1 MSGNGHK
8 SPVRLNG
15 DQEYAIYKY
24 AIENHCLYQE
34 GDITEYRVNLEKI
47 AREINL
53 LKIINATINGHHIK
67 VSIEKVVAWQKRLD
81 KLPAVPM
88 ETVELDQLKIFK
100 TKATREIEELKM
112 AIENQR
118 KEIER
123 LTKLGAHNVDDLRYK
138 IDRLKAILLS

>member
-24 AIENHCLYQE
+24 VIENHCLYQE
-34 GDITEYRVNLEKI
+34 GDTTEYRVNTEKI
-47 AREINL
+47 AKEINL
-53 LKIINATINGHHIK
+53 LKIISAVINGHHIK
-67 VSIEKVVAWQKRLD
+67 VSVEKVIAWQKRLD

-100 TKATREIEELKM
+100 TKATREIEELKLCV
-112 AIENQR
+112 ENQR

-123 LTKLGAHNVDDLRYK
+123 LTKLSAHNVDDLKYK
-138 IDRLKAILLS
+138 LDRLKAILLS